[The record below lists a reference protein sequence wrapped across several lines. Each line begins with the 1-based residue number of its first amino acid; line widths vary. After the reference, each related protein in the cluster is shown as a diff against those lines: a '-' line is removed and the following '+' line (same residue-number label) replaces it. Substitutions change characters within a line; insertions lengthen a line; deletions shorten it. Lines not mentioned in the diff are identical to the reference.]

1 MIASKYR
8 SNPLVTNI
16 SYLLNDT
23 MNEIFI
29 YENSE
34 EERELLYLLETNF
47 VLKVSCIVSFT
58 INVTMKLYFLIL

>member
-47 VLKVSCIVSFT
+47 VLKVSCT
-58 INVTMKLYFLIL
+58 INITMKLYFLIL